1 MTECKTGV
9 ETGAMNRIRIAL
21 ISAAVAMSAVAIGV
35 VGVGSASA
43 EEIQAG
49 IQCGGKVVPKGDDA
63 EYPYE
68 YEFKCDRDLRGFSI
82 VSNREVDATIS
93 EPIGLG
99 LDGEPAIGEDFFCIS
114 SIPGWGFSCYGRRGT
129 AKLTAGNTMKAGLST
144 FEPICD
150 ANDQPQFWIVPVYEY
165 TEENTTVT
173 PPTTA
178 KWLVAAEPVA
188 LGNKEVRCKVLNPK
202 AKAKEACAKA
212 KRAKP
217 GTKAKTMA
225 QAKCRKAQAA
235 VRASR

>member
-1 MTECKTGV
+1 MDP
-9 ETGAMNRIRIAL
+9 MRRIRIAL
-21 ISAAVAMSAVAIGV
+21 IAAVAALTAAV
-35 VGVGSASA
+35 VGSVGAGTASA
-43 EEIQAG
+43 QEIEAG
-49 IQCGGKVVPKGDDA
+49 IQCGGKVIPKGDDA

-68 YEFKCDRDLRGFSI
+68 YEFKCNRDLRAFSI

-99 LDGEPAIGEDFFCIS
+99 LDGEPAIGEDFFCLS

-178 KWLVAAEPVA
+178 KWQIAAEPVA
-188 LGNKEVRCKVLNPK
+188 LGNKEIRCKVLNPK
-202 AKAKEACAKA
+202 VKAKQACDKA
-212 KRAKP
+212 KRLAP

-225 QAKCRKAQAA
+225 QAKCRRAQAA
-235 VRASR
+235 VKASR